1 MINNQ
6 ILITSGFR
14 FNNGFGIV
22 AAAGSL
28 FYGRSHGIGI
38 TN

>member
-1 MINNQ
+1 MIKNQ
-6 ILITSGFR
+6 RLITSGFR
-14 FNNGFGIV
+14 INNGFGIV

-28 FYGRSHGIGI
+28 FNGRLHGIGI

>member
-1 MINNQ
+1 MFKSQ

-14 FNNGFGIV
+14 FNNGFGIA